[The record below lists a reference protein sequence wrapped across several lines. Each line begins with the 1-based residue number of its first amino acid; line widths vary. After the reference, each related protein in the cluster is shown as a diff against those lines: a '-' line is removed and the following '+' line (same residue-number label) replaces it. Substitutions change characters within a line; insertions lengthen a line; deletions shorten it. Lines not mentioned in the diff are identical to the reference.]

1 MSGTT
6 ISDML
11 ARSPMKERLAG
22 IEGEATDVVDGKP
35 TVTGESSES
44 AVIVETT
51 VTIKQNPKYKGIV
64 DEGKLDQWLQFAR
77 KTFDRRCVLF
87 TDPGSFDGVRDLL
100 KSTAAG
106 KLSGTGGGQGPFVG
120 VVYSCSRAG
129 EASSRAHLRIVN
141 YREQHCQRMIKG
153 AMQAGAAANGIPEHD
168 FSPGHLFVLCDGKCR
183 ANTDKM
189 KKTCM
194 DSDGKVIPKHVRQ
207 IYSLTTKTPR
217 SLECSDNIS
226 FSAKISDIL
235 IFIRNS
241 NINISSDL
249 ILENNQNICI
259 MFANIMQI

>member
-1 MSGTT
+1 MSGAM

-11 ARSPMKERLAG
+11 VRSPIKERLAA
-22 IEGEATDVVDGKP
+22 IDGEATDEADGKP
-35 TVTGESSES
+35 TDIDESN
-44 AVIVETT
+44 VIVETT
-51 VTIKQNPKYKGIV
+51 ITIKENPKYKGIV
-64 DEGKLDQWLQFAR
+64 EDGKIDQWLQFAR

-120 VVYSCSRAG
+120 VVYSCSRVG

-168 FSPGHLFVLCDGKCR
+168 FSPGHLFVLCDGTCR

-189 KKTCM
+189 KKTLH
-194 DSDGKVIPKHVRQ
+194 G
-207 IYSLTTKTPR
+207 
-217 SLECSDNIS
+217 
-226 FSAKISDIL
+226 
-235 IFIRNS
+235 
-241 NINISSDL
+241 
-249 ILENNQNICI
+249 
-259 MFANIMQI
+259 